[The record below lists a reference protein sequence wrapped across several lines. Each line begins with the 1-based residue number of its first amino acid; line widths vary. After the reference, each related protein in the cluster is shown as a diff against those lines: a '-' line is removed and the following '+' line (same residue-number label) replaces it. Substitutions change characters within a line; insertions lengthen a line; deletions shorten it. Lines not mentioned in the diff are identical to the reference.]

1 MYRVPVSGA
10 ARRKGKA
17 LKEIRICDLK
27 PFEGHPYKVIDN
39 EEMDALVESI
49 KEHGIMT
56 PLIVRRIG
64 NDRYEIVSGHRRAHA
79 AELAGLDTV
88 PVIEVEMTRDEA
100 AIALVE
106 SNLHRERLL
115 PSEKAFAYKLKL
127 EALSRQG
134 KRTDLTSR
142 QLVGKSGGRNPE
154 SADMVSDI
162 DSGRQVQ
169 RYIRLTHLIP
179 ALLDMVDDQRIAFSV
194 GVELSFLDSDMQ
206 AALMIA
212 IDLNDCT
219 PSYAQACRMHKAVND
234 GTISEDMIDRIM
246 AEEKP
251 NQKEKVSISADELR
265 GYVPN
270 GTPSEMK
277 AFIRKACEHYS
288 DYLKRK
294 ERNNVETR

>member
-1 MYRVPVSGA
+1 MDVS
-10 ARRKGKA
+10 A
-17 LKEIRICDLK
+17 LKEIWICELK

-39 EEMDALVESI
+39 EEMDRLVESI

-64 NDRYEIVSGHRRAHA
+64 DDRYEIVSGHRRSHA
-79 AELAGLDTV
+79 AELAGLETV
-88 PVIEVEMTRDEA
+88 PVIEMEMTRDEA
-100 AIALVE
+100 AIALVD

-115 PSEKAFAYKLKL
+115 PSEKAFAYKLKA
-127 EALSRQG
+127 EAMEHQG
-134 KRTDLTSR
+134 KSLTSG
-142 QLVGKSGGRNPE
+142 QVVPKSDDNRTTAVIGEQTGE
-154 SADMVSDI
+154 SYKT
-162 DSGRQVQ
+162 VQ

-179 ALLDMVDDQRIAFSV
+179 ALLDMVDDGRIAFSV
-194 GVELSFLDSDMQ
+194 GVELSFLDSELQ
-206 AALMIA
+206 SAIMIA

-234 GTISEDMIDRIM
+234 GSISDEMIDRIM

-251 NQKEKVSISADELR
+251 NQKEKVSISTDELR

-277 AFIRKACEHYS
+277 AFFRKACKHYS

-294 ERNNVETR
+294 REEVR

>member
-1 MYRVPVSGA
+1 M
-10 ARRKGKA
+10 
-17 LKEIRICDLK
+17 K

-49 KEHGIMT
+49 RQHGIMT

-64 NDRYEIVSGHRRAHA
+64 DDRYEIISGHRRAHA
-79 AELAGLDTV
+79 AELAGLQTV
-88 PVIEVEMTRDEA
+88 PTIEMDMTRDEA
-100 AIALVE
+100 AIALVD

-134 KRTDLTSR
+134 RRTDLTLGQVAPMSDDPTSR
-142 QLVGKSGGRNPE
+142 QLVGKSGGRNLE
-154 SADMVSDI
+154 SADMVSDT

-179 ALLDMVDDQRIAFSV
+179 TLLDMVDDQRIAFSV
-194 GVELSFLDSDMQ
+194 GVELSFLDSDLQ

-234 GTISEDMIDRIM
+234 GSISEEMIDKIM

-294 ERNNVETR
+294 REEVR